1 MRAALSARTEAF
13 AYFLHF
19 MKWPFE
25 SRQTLGLVGHL
36 TNLPLAS
43 LHGAA
48 KDGADPARRL
58 NADNAS
64 TSFFMTSSL
73 QLGASE
79 DALGSPTGQYP

>member
-1 MRAALSARTEAF
+1 
-13 AYFLHF
+13 
-19 MKWPFE
+19 
-25 SRQTLGLVGHL
+25 
-36 TNLPLAS
+36 LAS

-79 DALGSPTGQYP
+79 DARGSPTGQYPRD